1 MLRRKESNRLLEM
14 IRGGQ
19 SMTLRQ
25 QITLTLLLS
34 LPSML
39 AQITHILMQ
48 YIDASMVGGLGAQA
62 TASIGLVST
71 TIWLFW
77 GMVSATSAG
86 FSVQVAHSIGANDM
100 RRARDIFRQSITA
113 TMVFCLMLATIGV
126 AITPSLPHWLGGG
139 DDIVADASRY
149 FLIFVLCLPAMQ
161 IDHLCASMLR
171 CSGNMFIPSMLNI
184 LMCVLDVLFN
194 FLFIFPTRDLTL
206 MGMQFTMPGAG
217 LGVVGAALGTA
228 VAEWITALLMAYF
241 AIVRSPELSL
251 IKERGSFRPTSR
263 IIKRALHIGLPM
275 GFQHVIMCGAQI
287 TSTMIVA
294 PLGTFAIA
302 ANSLAVTAESICY
315 MPGYGIG
322 EAATTLVGQSI
333 GAERR
338 ELTWRFSKIT
348 LALGMGIMTF
358 MGIVMFFAA
367 PYMMAI
373 MTPVEE
379 VRHLGT
385 MALRI
390 ESFAEPMFAASIV
403 CYGIFVGAG
412 DTLIPAVMNLSSIWL
427 VRISLAAILTP
438 KLGLNGAWI
447 AMCVELCVRGAIFLV
462 RLKRGSWLKGPLK
475 PKKSP

>member
-1 MLRRKESNRLLEM
+1 MLLAM
-14 IRGGQ
+14 IRSGQ

-25 QITLTLLLS
+25 QVTLTLLLS

-39 AQITHILMQ
+39 AQVTHILMQ

-71 TIWLFW
+71 TIWLFG
-77 GMVSATSAG
+77 GMVSASSSG
-86 FSVQVAHSIGANDM
+86 FSVQVAHSIGANDLSK
-100 RRARDIFRQSITA
+100 ARDIFRQSISA
-113 TMVFCLMLATIGV
+113 TMIFCLMLTCLGA

-149 FLIFVLCLPAMQ
+149 FLIFILCMPALQ

-184 LMCVLDVLFN
+184 MMCVLDVIFN
-194 FLFIFPTRDLTL
+194 FLFIFPTRDISLL
-206 MGMQFTMPGAG
+206 GLQFTMPGAG

-251 IKERGSFRPTSR
+251 TQEKGSFRPTSR
-263 IIKRALHIGLPM
+263 IINRALHIGVPM
-275 GFQHVIMCGAQI
+275 GCQHIIMCGAQI
-287 TSTMIVA
+287 TSTIIVA
-294 PLGTFAIA
+294 PLGTCAIA

-333 GAERR
+333 GAGRK

-348 LALGMGIMTF
+348 LALGMGIMTL
-358 MGIVMFFAA
+358 MGVVMFFAA

-390 ESFAEPMFAASIV
+390 EAFAEPMFAASIV

-412 DTLIPAVMNLSSIWL
+412 DTMIPAVMNLSSIWL
-427 VRISLAAILTP
+427 VRISLAALLTP
-438 KLGLNGAWI
+438 RLGLNGAWI
-447 AMCVELCVRGAIFLV
+447 AMCVELCVRGAIFLI
-462 RLKRGSWLKGPLK
+462 RLRCGKWLNRQTSL
-475 PKKSP
+475 

>member
-1 MLRRKESNRLLEM
+1 MLKRKESNMLLAM
-14 IRGGQ
+14 IRNGQ

-25 QITLTLLLS
+25 QVTLTLLLS

-71 TIWLFW
+71 TIWLFG
-77 GMVSATSAG
+77 GMVSASSSG

-100 RRARDIFRQSITA
+100 SKARDIFRQSITA
-113 TMVFCLMLATIGV
+113 TMFFSLMLATIGLS
-126 AITPSLPHWLGGG
+126 ITSSLPRWLGGG

-149 FLIFVLCLPAMQ
+149 FFIFILCLPALQ

-171 CSGNMFIPSMLNI
+171 CSGNMYIPSMLNI
-184 LMCVLDVLFN
+184 MMCVLDVIFN
-194 FLFIFPTRDLTL
+194 FLFIFPTRDVSL
-206 MGMQFTMPGAG
+206 MGMQLSIPGAG

-251 IKERGSFRPTSR
+251 TKEKGSFRPTLR
-263 IIKRALHIGLPM
+263 IVKRALHIGLPM
-275 GFQHVIMCGAQI
+275 GCQHIIMCGAQI
-287 TSTMIVA
+287 TSTIIVA

-333 GAERR
+333 GASRHD
-338 ELTWRFSKIT
+338 LTWRFSKIT

-358 MGIVMFFAA
+358 MGIVMYFAA
-367 PYMMAI
+367 PYMMAV

-390 ESFAEPMFAASIV
+390 EAFAEPMFAASIV

-438 KLGLNGAWI
+438 RLGLNGAWI

-462 RLKRGSWLKGPLK
+462 RLKRGKWVTKVS
-475 PKKSP
+475 S